1 MSEFFKNLII
11 SGIALAYIIWTFNAI
26 EKILHYLK
34 NISETLDAIYKE
46 NTNKNIDHEKLV

>member
-1 MSEFFKNLII
+1 MNII
-11 SGIALAYIIWTFNAI
+11 IAGITLAYIIWTINVI

-46 NTNKNIDHEKLV
+46 NTNKNIEHEKLV